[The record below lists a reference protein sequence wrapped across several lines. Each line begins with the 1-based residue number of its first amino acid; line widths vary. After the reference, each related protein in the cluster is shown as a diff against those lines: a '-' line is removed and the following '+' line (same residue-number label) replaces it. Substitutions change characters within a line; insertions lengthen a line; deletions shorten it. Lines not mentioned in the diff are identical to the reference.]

1 MKKSFRK
8 SMLMA
13 LMLMLASVGAW
24 AQGLTPVGF
33 DPEDGSVKEGSFPA
47 TFTVKFDEALTLDNT
62 KVGDIKLY
70 KNSVD
75 AANEIAPE
83 AGSWSVNLESGKK
96 NVYIYSLDE
105 YFEGVQYITAE
116 AGAKYI
122 LVVPAGL
129 VKNATEVANEEIQLT
144 INGPEQVVAEP
155 VKLLS
160 SDPFSG
166 AVYEGYAPVSF
177 ELTFDSEVKTTSALI
192 GSNVKLF
199 KGSKDGEEY
208 VPDGGWNFSQGSD
221 KTKVQVFAMDM
232 DYYVDNLNIQAGDKY
247 FLVISE
253 GTFTNAADGTNEEI
267 VIELNGPEQV
277 VAEPV
282 KLVSSDPAN
291 GTKAEGYTPV
301 SFELTFDSEVKTTS
315 ALIGS
320 NVKLFKGSKDG
331 EEYVPDG
338 GWNFSQGSDK
348 TKVQVFA
355 MDMDYYVDNLNIQA
369 GDKYFLVISG
379 GTFTNANGDQNE
391 EIVIELNGPDA
402 PATAF
407 NPTSIYP
414 EEGGVMQGF
423 LGIVFPRLELTFDE
437 AAKIVAAK
445 PAVELR
451 KGSEDGEVLP
461 IDHWALVES
470 SDTKTVILEGRDAV
484 DDPVNFTAEGIAY
497 YFIIPAGVVE
507 NADGAKNE
515 KMVIKVYGTEGAAT
529 GISSV
534 VSEGKTLKG
543 DVYTIGGVKVRKS
556 GESLNG
562 LKGVYIV
569 NGKKVVVK

>member
-1 MKKSFRK
+1 
-8 SMLMA
+8 MLMA

-47 TFTVKFDEALTLDNT
+47 TFTVKFSEALTLDNT

-96 NVYIYSLDE
+96 SVYIYSLDE

-208 VPDGGWNFSQGSD
+208 VPDGGWNF
-221 KTKVQVFAMDM
+221 
-232 DYYVDNLNIQAGDKY
+232 N
-247 FLVISE
+247 
-253 GTFTNAADGTNEEI
+253 
-267 VIELNGPEQV
+267 
-277 VAEPV
+277 
-282 KLVSSDPAN
+282 
-291 GTKAEGYTPV
+291 
-301 SFELTFDSEVKTTS
+301 
-315 ALIGS
+315 
-320 NVKLFKGSKDG
+320 
-331 EEYVPDG
+331 
-338 GWNFSQGSDK
+338 QGSDK

-423 LGIVFPRLELTFDE
+423 LGIVFPRLEITFEE
-437 AAKIVAAK
+437 AAKIVAAT

-484 DDPVNFTAEGIAY
+484 DDAVNFTADDVAY